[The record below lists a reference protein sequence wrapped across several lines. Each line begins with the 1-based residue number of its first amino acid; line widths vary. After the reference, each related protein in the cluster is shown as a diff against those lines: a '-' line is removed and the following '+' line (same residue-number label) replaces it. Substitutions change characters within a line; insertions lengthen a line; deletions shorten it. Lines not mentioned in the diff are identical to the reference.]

1 MEILKNMNES
11 KKIHKEISFAAA
23 DCNDESWD
31 IIIETLKEKFP
42 DFQVTYGD
50 GNNMTFSFTSL

>member
-1 MEILKNMNES
+1 MNES
-11 KKIHKEISFAAA
+11 KKIHKEISFTAA

-31 IIIETLKEKFP
+31 IIIETLREKFP

-50 GNNMTFSFTSL
+50 GNNMTFSFTLCNS